1 MAVFIVKDK
10 TSYRPNFNVHGSIKK
25 HLVYIVFLR
34 VLQIPSGPLEILSDF
49 ALQNILLMQA
59 KCYVIQ
65 GQVVAWGCQWEK
77 ANEHTHKAQRYENI
91 AQEMTSYSSLDYLT
105 CRVIED
111 MCGTALRVPS
121 FGVSCKFDL
130 RVLVLSWILHKQ
142 KADVIQDPPR
152 QVQQAKQRCITTLE

>member
-1 MAVFIVKDK
+1 MAVFIIKDK

-59 KCYVIQ
+59 KCYVNQ

-77 ANEHTHKAQRYENI
+77 ANENTHKAQRWEYCTRNDI
-91 AQEMTSYSSLDYLT
+91 ILIIGLPN
-105 CRVIED
+105 
-111 MCGTALRVPS
+111 VPCNWGHVWHS
-121 FGVSCKFDL
+121 IKSAKFWGVL
-130 RVLVLSWILHKQ
+130 
-142 KADVIQDPPR
+142 
-152 QVQQAKQRCITTLE
+152 